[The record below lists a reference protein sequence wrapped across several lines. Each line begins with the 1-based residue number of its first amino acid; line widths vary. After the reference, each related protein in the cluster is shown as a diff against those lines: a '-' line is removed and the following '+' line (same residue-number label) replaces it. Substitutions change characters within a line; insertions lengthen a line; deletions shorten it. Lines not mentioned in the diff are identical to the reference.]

1 MRVYEGSAAVGGDLR
16 GSVLTV
22 GNFDGLHLGHRAL
35 IDCVLETARAR
46 GAKSALYTFNPH
58 PRRVL
63 SPDSTPPPLMSWE
76 QLCEEL
82 EARGLDAVVRERF
95 TREFAGRSPDSFLRD
110 VLVGRIHPS
119 DILVGRDFHFGR
131 GRSGTGEL
139 LARLGP
145 ELGLRVEVIGQ
156 VRMDGEDVSSTA
168 IREALSA
175 GDVSHASKA
184 LGRVYELWGRV
195 TSGDRRGRELGF
207 ATANLETPAE
217 LIPAHG
223 VYATRVRRLGRRDPA
238 DVDWPGVTNVG
249 TRPTFEP
256 GQVLVET
263 HLIDFQ
269 GDLYGEPI
277 AVAFLERIRAERRF
291 SGPEELKRQ
300 IARDVARAREIHAA
314 FSS

>member
-35 IDCVLETARAR
+35 IDAVLETARAR
-46 GAKSALYTFNPH
+46 GAKSALYTFDPH

-63 SPDSTPPPLMSWE
+63 SPETAPPPMLSWE
-76 QLCEEL
+76 RLCAEL
-82 EARGLDAVVRERF
+82 EASGLDAVVRERF
-95 TREFAGRSPDSFLRD
+95 THEFARQSPDSFLRD
-110 VLVGRIHPS
+110 VLMARVGPS

-131 GRSGTGEL
+131 GRSGSGEL
-139 LARLGP
+139 LARLGSQI
-145 ELGLRVEVIGQ
+145 GLRVTVIGQ
-156 VRMDGEDVSSTA
+156 VRVDGEDVSSTA
-168 IREALSA
+168 IRTALNA
-175 GDVSHASKA
+175 GDVLRASKA

-195 TSGDRRGRELGF
+195 EAGDRRGRELGF
-207 ATANLETPAE
+207 ATANLETPGE

-223 VYATRVRRLGRRDPA
+223 VYATRVRRLGEGNSGGPE
-238 DVDWPGVTNVG
+238 WPGVTNVG

-256 GQVLVET
+256 GRVLVET

-269 GDLYGEPI
+269 GDLYGERI
-277 AVAFLERIRAERRF
+277 AVAFLDRIRSERRF
-291 SGPEELKRQ
+291 SGPDELKRQ

-314 FSS
+314 VSG